1 MAFKKKEEK
10 EVKKEVVKEVVKVKA
25 VVGTQLDPDMPE
37 NKQRWAR

>member
-10 EVKKEVVKEVVKVKA
+10 EVKKEVKEVKA
-25 VVGTQLDPDMPE
+25 PVAGTQLDPDMPE